1 MPIFKDIVNNYIAT
15 NMIDSLG
22 TGSSTVVWVL
32 LASLALLKLWRTL
45 SDSGFARK
53 NGCGEVKKMPS
64 YIFGFD
70 ILWNFIQA
78 TNNHHSN
85 DLVEGWQRQFGRTF
99 QLRLGR
105 KLILTC
111 EPKNFQAIL
120 ATRFEDF
127 DLGSRNDA
135 ASPLLG
141 DGIFASDGKIWEHSR
156 ALLRP
161 NFVRNQI
168 ADIAVYEHHVSQLIK
183 CIPVDGSTVDLQEL
197 FYKMTIDSATEFLF
211 GRSFDTLGGRESE
224 ASKYFAKNWHI
235 ASNGMILRIRLGPL
249 RGLSNLNRSYTKAI
263 EGARNFVRELVQGAL
278 KHRELQESNQDGK
291 PSSQSYVFLHELA
304 TRTQDEK
311 VLTDQL
317 LNILLAGR
325 DTTAAFL
332 SITFFLLSRRKDV
345 WSKLRAEVL
354 KFDKRPSFEEL
365 KSMKYLT
372 WVMNETLRL
381 YPIIPLNVRM
391 ANKNTTLPTGGGACG
406 TLPVFVPKGQEVMYS
421 AYNAHR
427 LPEVYGEDASEF
439 RPERW
444 ENLKPG
450 WAYIP
455 FNGGPRICIGQQF
468 ALTEASYTI
477 VRILQEF
484 ESLESRDS
492 EPFKELIGLTLSM
505 KNGAKVALTP
515 VKT

>member
-1 MPIFKDIVNNYIAT
+1 ML
-15 NMIDSLG
+15 DSLG
-22 TGSSTVVWVL
+22 IGYSTLLWVVI
-32 LASLALLKLWRTL
+32 ASLGLLKLWRTL
-45 SDSGFARK
+45 SDWGFAQR
-53 NGCGEVKKMPS
+53 NGCGEVTKMPS
-64 YIFGFD
+64 YIFGLD
-70 ILWNFIQA
+70 ILWDFIKA
-78 TNNHHSN
+78 TNNN
-85 DLVEGWQRQFGRTF
+85 YAIDLVEDWQRKFGRTF

-105 KLILTC
+105 KLILTS

-120 ATRFEDF
+120 ATQFEDF

-135 ASPLLG
+135 AHPMLG
-141 DGIFASDGKIWEHSR
+141 DGIFASDGKIWEQSR

-168 ADIAVYEHHVSQLIK
+168 ADIAVYEHHVSQLVK
-183 CIPVDGSTVDLQEL
+183 CMPVDGSTVDLQDL

-211 GRSFDTLGGRESE
+211 GRSFNTLGGRESE
-224 ASKYFAKNWHI
+224 ASKSFAKNWHI
-235 ASNGMILRIRLGPL
+235 ASNGMIIRMRLGPL
-249 RGLSNLNRSYTKAI
+249 RWLSNLNRSYTKAI
-263 EGARNFVRELVQGAL
+263 AAVRSFVRDVVQEAL
-278 KHRELQESNQDGK
+278 EHKELQESNQDEK
-291 PSSQSYVFLHELA
+291 PPSQSYVFLHELA

-332 SITFFLLSRRKDV
+332 SFTFFLLSRREDV

-354 KFDKRPSFEEL
+354 NFDKRPSFEDL

-381 YPIIPLNVRM
+381 YPLIPLNVRM
-391 ANKNTTLPTGGGACG
+391 ANKRTVLPTGGGSCG
-406 TLPVFVPKGQEVMYS
+406 TLPIFISKGQEVMYC
-421 AYNAHR
+421 AYSAHR
-427 LPEVYGEDASEF
+427 LPEVYGQDASEF

-484 ESLESRDS
+484 ESIESRDS

-515 VKT
+515 VQT

>member
-1 MPIFKDIVNNYIAT
+1 ML
-15 NMIDSLG
+15 DSLG
-22 TGSSTVVWVL
+22 ISSSTVLWAT

-45 SDSGFARK
+45 SNWEFARK
-53 NGCGEVKKMPS
+53 NGCGGARKMPS
-64 YIFGFD
+64 YVFGFD
-70 ILWNFIQA
+70 TLWNFIKA
-78 TNNHHSN
+78 TNNHN
-85 DLVEGWQRQFGRTF
+85 AIGLVEDWQRQFGQTF
-99 QLRLGR
+99 QFRLGR
-105 KLILTC
+105 KLVYTC

-120 ATRFEDF
+120 ATKFQDF
-127 DLGSRNDA
+127 DLAGRNLA

-141 DGIFASDGKIWEHSR
+141 EGIFTSDGKVWEHSR

-168 ADIAVYEHHVSQLIK
+168 ADIDVYEHHVSQLIK
-183 CIPVDGSTVDLQEL
+183 RIPRDGSTVDMQEL
-197 FYKMTIDSATEFLF
+197 FYMMTIDSATEFLF
-211 GRSFDTLGGRESE
+211 GRSFNTLGGRESE
-224 ASKYFAKNWHI
+224 ASKSFAKNWDI
-235 ASNGMILRIRLGPL
+235 AGNGMLIRMRLGPF
-249 RGLSNLNRSYTKAI
+249 RGLSNLNPIYTKAST
-263 EGARNFVRELVQGAL
+263 EVRKFVKELVREAL
-278 KHRELQESNQDGK
+278 EHRELQASNPDEK
-291 PSSQSYVFLHELA
+291 ASSQSYVFLHELA

-317 LNILLAGR
+317 LNILVAGR

-332 SITFFLLSRRKDV
+332 SILFFLLSRRKDV

-354 KFDKRPSFEEL
+354 KVDKRPSFEDL

-381 YPIIPLNVRM
+381 YPLIPLNIRT
-391 ANKNTTLPTGGGACG
+391 ANKNTTLPTGGGSDG
-406 TLPVFVPKGQEVMYS
+406 TLPIFIPKGREVMFCS
-421 AYNAHR
+421 YNAHR

-444 ENLKPG
+444 ADLKPG

-477 VRILQEF
+477 VRILQDF

-492 EPFKELIGLTLSM
+492 EPFKELVGLTLSM

-515 VKT
+515 VQT